1 MCICLSTCL
10 PLSNFSLL
18 FFYWRDIW
26 RIDDNMVERLSPL
39 LTAWQNQKEVEMK
52 TFVLTSDS
60 CTSSLPPPFH
70 TFTCLLSWIPAP
82 PFLVSLLLILP
93 MQCHQ
98 NNFYFHFFDFKK
110 NQSSLLFKA
119 CVFNFKNKLKSTKL
133 YCLFFCFIFP
143 PKAFIS

>member
-26 RIDDNMVERLSPL
+26 RIDDNRVERLIAL
-39 LTAWQNQKEVEMK
+39 LTAWQNQKEVEMT

-60 CTSSLPPPFH
+60 CTYSLPPPS
-70 TFTCLLSWIPAP
+70 TPS
-82 PFLVSLLLILP
+82 LVFSAGFQPLPSLLVYCWFSPCNVIRTTSTFISLTS
-93 MQCHQ
+93 
-98 NNFYFHFFDFKK
+98 KK